1 MSLTLYR
8 VSAFPRGNFGGNE
21 AGVVLDAQGLSDA
34 QMFEIARR
42 VNFSETAFVLP
53 SDTADYRLRYFSPT
67 VEVPL
72 CGHAT
77 IATFNLMRNLDMLI
91 KDHYT
96 IETKEGILDVHIRE
110 GNVTMQMKKPTY
122 DDPLDKAEVAA
133 ELGIDPAIL
142 NDLPIQVVSTGIR
155 EIFMGVDSRLALENL
170 TIPTEKIVALCKRV
184 RAEGLYIYT
193 FESVESGYAHG
204 RNFIPMVGIIEESAT
219 GTASGALACYLNK
232 HHDPKTTSYVFEQG
246 YTMYKPS
253 RIAVQ
258 RRNEGDRITGV
269 YVGGTMRLI
278 DKIVGFM
285 PSEQADT
292 QPSA

>member
-21 AGVVLDAQGLSDA
+21 AGVVLDAHGLTDT
-34 QMFEIARR
+34 QMLEIAKR

-53 SDTADYRLRYFSPT
+53 SDSADYRLRYFSPT

-96 IETKEGILDVHIRE
+96 IETNEGILDVHIRE
-110 GNVTMQMKKPTY
+110 GNVTMQMKKPVF
-122 DDPLDKAEVAA
+122 DEPLDKAEVAKA
-133 ELGIDPAIL
+133 LDIDPSII

-155 EIFMGVDSRLALENL
+155 EIFMGVNSRIALENL
-170 TIPTEKIVALCKRV
+170 TIPTENIVALCQRV
-184 RAEGLYIYT
+184 NAEGLYIYT
-193 FESVESGYAHG
+193 FESVEGGHAHG
-204 RNFIPMVGIIEESAT
+204 RNFIPMVGIVEESAT

-232 HHDPKTTSYVFEQG
+232 HHDESVTDYVFEQG

-253 RIAVQ
+253 KITVSLRK
-258 RRNEGDRITGV
+258 EGDTITGV

-278 DKIVGFM
+278 DKILGFM
-285 PSEQADT
+285 PSSEDVEV
-292 QPSA
+292 SA

>member
-21 AGVVLDAQGLSDA
+21 AGVVLDAQGLSDT
-34 QMFEIARR
+34 QMLEIARR

-67 VEVPL
+67 LEVPL

-77 IATFNLMRNLDMLI
+77 IATFNLMRNLDMLN

-96 IETKEGILDVHIRE
+96 IETRKGILDVHVRE

-122 DDPLDKAEVAA
+122 DEPLDKADVAA
-133 ELGIDPAIL
+133 HLGIDPSII

-155 EIFMGVDSRLALENL
+155 EIFMGVHSRIALENL
-170 TIPTEKIVALCKRV
+170 NVSTEKIVSLCERV
-184 RAEGLYIYT
+184 NAEGLYIYT
-193 FESVESGYAHG
+193 FESVEGGDAHG
-204 RNFIPMVGIIEESAT
+204 RNFIPMVGIVEESAT
-219 GTASGALACYLNK
+219 GTASGALACYLNA
-232 HHDPKTTSYVFEQG
+232 HHDADMTSYVFEQG

-253 RIAVQ
+253 RITVQ
-258 RRNEGDRITGV
+258 LHKEAGRITGV

-285 PSEQADT
+285 PSDQDDT
-292 QPSA
+292 QPTA